1 MARWKYFNP
10 EKEPKLVGVDGWL
23 INKLDM
29 AREVAGVP
37 FVVVSGKRS
46 VEENVRVGGA
56 SSSAHLSG
64 NAVDIS
70 CGNPTALWKMLQGLL
85 HAGVPRIGLNGVVS
99 DGKFIIRGI
108 HADNDPTKPQNV
120 VWIREYDY
128 TK

>member
-10 EKEPKLVGVDGWL
+10 DKEKKLIGVDGWL
-23 INKLDM
+23 INKLDL

-46 VEENVRVGGA
+46 PEENARVGGA

-70 CGNPTALWKMLQGLL
+70 CHDGVSLWKMLMGLL
-85 HAGVPRIGLNGVVS
+85 HAGVPRIGLNGIVVE
-99 DGKFIIRGI
+99 GKFNIKGI

-128 TK
+128 PK